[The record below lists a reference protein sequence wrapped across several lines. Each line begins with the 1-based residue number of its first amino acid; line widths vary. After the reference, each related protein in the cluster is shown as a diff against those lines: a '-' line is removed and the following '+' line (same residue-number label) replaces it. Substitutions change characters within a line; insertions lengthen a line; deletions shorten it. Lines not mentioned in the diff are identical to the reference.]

1 MTGKKYIS
9 FEADKIINEINKKN
23 KSSRKITAEE
33 TRQYNGLV
41 LPDVNN
47 ALKINRSS
55 KKNKSEI
62 VKLRKLKFKSGNN

>member
-41 LPDVNN
+41 LPYVNN

-55 KKNKSEI
+55 NKNKSEI